1 MDRFQKLGVLLNVL
15 FLFLSLVLYANA
27 QDDDWRGDFPGPY
40 CATRPGGCCNNRTD
54 SCSVPIAGTVHIPNN
69 NNIDRDMI
77 IYTIFLLNSAEKIC
91 IEIHVECILS

>member
-1 MDRFQKLGVLLNVL
+1 MTIGEAIFPDHIVRHVQEVAAIIEQIHVQFQLQVL
-15 FLFLSLVLYANA
+15 
-27 QDDDWRGDFPGPY
+27 
-40 CATRPGGCCNNRTD
+40 
-54 SCSVPIAGTVHIPNN
+54 VHIPNN